1 MKVLGIS
8 GSERDAAAALSV
20 DGVLVAAAAEES
32 FARVPQIGYRATG
45 GYPLAA
51 IHACLTRANIRL
63 ADIERLAIVDDG
75 VAARL
80 DHYTHGIDG
89 VGTHKSGHEHR
100 ALALGLQSKPFD
112 CVDPLLADA
121 RQLEVV
127 CEGENLSVCVLA
139 SELGQSAAFER
150 RQGEWAPVP
159 GFGNAGELFVAVAR
173 MTEAV
178 GLGATASYDA
188 LERFG
193 SEPAPEYLAAFER
206 ALTWDAERGVV
217 LDRDRF
223 GRTFAGL
230 PGGEDADRQDW
241 SLNVRVQQERQ
252 AIAASFCRR
261 VATIVED
268 MARDLSA
275 RTGVGRVG
283 FAGGLFAS
291 RGLVAALARAFG
303 DGMCVPPVPELSGRA
318 LGAAIGV
325 HTAACPPLLSLALGP
340 QFSESEIKETL
351 ENCRL
356 EYLYEPDRHKLAT
369 RISRMLARGSVV
381 AWFQGAAGFGPRPVG
396 TRSVLCDPSNRY
408 ARENV
413 NRFLR
418 QAPLDDPLPLA
429 MTCTAMREALDCPG
443 GSPFLG
449 AACPVKPEWRDRL
462 RAALTAQGTALV
474 QMTTPDQCEELTDLL
489 SVHRDLTGVPGL
501 IQTSL
506 AGVDEPTAC
515 TPRDAVRS
523 MFSSAIDALVIGR
536 FLLMKDYWML
546 RSGSDVRDG
555 R

>member
-1 MKVLGIS
+1 L
-8 GSERDAAAALSV
+8 
-20 DGVLVAAAAEES
+20 
-32 FARVPQIGYRATG
+32 
-45 GYPLAA
+45 
-51 IHACLTRANIRL
+51 N
-63 ADIERLAIVDDG
+63 
-75 VAARL
+75 
-80 DHYTHGIDG
+80 
-89 VGTHKSGHEHR
+89 
-100 ALALGLQSKPFD
+100 
-112 CVDPLLADA
+112 
-121 RQLEVV
+121 
-127 CEGENLSVCVLA
+127 
-139 SELGQSAAFER
+139 
-150 RQGEWAPVP
+150 
-159 GFGNAGELFVAVAR
+159 
-173 MTEAV
+173 
-178 GLGATASYDA
+178 
-188 LERFG
+188 
-193 SEPAPEYLAAFER
+193 
-206 ALTWDAERGVV
+206 
-217 LDRDRF
+217 
-223 GRTFAGL
+223 RTFVGL

-261 VATIVED
+261 VGTLVED
-268 MARDLSA
+268 MARDLSS
-275 RTGVGRVG
+275 RTRAGRVG

-303 DGMCVPPVPELSGRA
+303 DGMCIPPVPEPSGRA
-318 LGAAIGV
+318 LGAAIGI
-325 HTAACPPLLSLALGP
+325 HPAARPPLHSLALGP

-429 MTCTAMREALDCPG
+429 MTPTAMRESLDCAA
-443 GSPFLG
+443 GSKFLG
-449 AACPVKPEWRDRL
+449 AACAVKPEWRDRL
-462 RAALTAQGTALV
+462 RAALIADGMALV
-474 QMTTPDQCEELTDLL
+474 QMTTPDQSEELTDLL

-506 AGVDEPTAC
+506 AGVDEPIAC

-536 FLLMKDYWML
+536 FLLMKDHWML
-546 RSGSDVRDG
+546 RNGSDS
-555 R
+555 

>member
-1 MKVLGIS
+1 VIRVLGIS

-32 FARVPQIGYRATG
+32 FARVPQIGYQATG

-51 IHACLTRANIRL
+51 IHACLTRANVRL
-63 ADIERLAIVDDG
+63 EDIERLAVVDDG
-75 VAARL
+75 AAGRRGG
-80 DHYTHGIDG
+80 HAGGIDG
-89 VGTHKSGHEHR
+89 VGTRRSAHEHR
-100 ALALGLQSKPFD
+100 ALALGLQSKAFD

-121 RQLEVV
+121 RQLEAV
-127 CEGENLSVCVLA
+127 CEGQNLSVCVLA
-139 SELGQSAAFER
+139 PENGQSAAFER
-150 RQGEWAPVP
+150 RRSEWVPVP
-159 GFGNAGELFVAVAR
+159 GFGSTSQLFLAAAR
-173 MTEAV
+173 VTEAV

-206 ALTWDAERGVV
+206 ALTWDRERGMVADG
-217 LDRDRF
+217 DRLS
-223 GRTFAGL
+223 RTLAGL
-230 PGGEDADRQDW
+230 PGGEDADRRDW

-252 AIAASFCRR
+252 AVAASFCRR
-261 VATIVED
+261 VATVVED

-303 DGMCVPPVPELSGRA
+303 DGMCIPPVPELSGRA
-318 LGAAIGV
+318 LGAALGV
-325 HTAACPPLLSLALGP
+325 PPTSCPPLLSLALGP
-340 QFSESEIKETL
+340 QFSEAEIKETL

-369 RISRMLARGSVV
+369 RVSRMLARGSVV

-429 MTCTAMREALDCPG
+429 MTRAAMRESLDCPG

-449 AACPVKPEWRDRL
+449 AACSAKPEWRDRL
-462 RAALTAQGTALV
+462 RAALSAQGTVLV
-474 QMTTPDQCEELTDLL
+474 QMTTPDQSEELSDLL
-489 SVHRDLTGVPGL
+489 SVHRALTGVPGL

-506 AGVDEPTAC
+506 AGVNEPSAC

-546 RSGSDVRDG
+546 RSGTG
-555 R
+555 QA